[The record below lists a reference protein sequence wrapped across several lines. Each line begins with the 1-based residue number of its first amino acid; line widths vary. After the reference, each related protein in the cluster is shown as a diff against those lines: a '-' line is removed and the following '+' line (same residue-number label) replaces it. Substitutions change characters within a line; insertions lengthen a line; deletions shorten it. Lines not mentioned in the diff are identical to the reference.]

1 MTLFEGGPSYDGA
14 QVFSATKPDR
24 REKLGEAVT
33 DWLQAHPERVPV
45 RVEVR
50 QSSDARFHCLSI
62 VILWRAER
70 STTAARSSP
79 VELTAP

>member
-50 QSSDARFHCLSI
+50 QRFGSPRT
-62 VILWRAER
+62 RASTAFR
-70 STTAARSSP
+70 S
-79 VELTAP
+79 